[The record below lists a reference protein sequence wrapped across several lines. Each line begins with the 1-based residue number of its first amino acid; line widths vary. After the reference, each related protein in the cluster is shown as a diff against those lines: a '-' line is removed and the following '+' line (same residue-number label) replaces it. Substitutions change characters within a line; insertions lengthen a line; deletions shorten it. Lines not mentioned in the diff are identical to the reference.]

1 MSRPFLLFPALVLAT
16 VAACGGSGAT
26 KVSSGTGPMFGAA
39 PLDEP
44 AGLSAGPREQDATQQ
59 VNHVLSRLTFG
70 AKPGDVAKVREI
82 GVDRWIDQQLHPE
95 RINDAATEQYLKGFE
110 SQTLSAAELEQK
122 YPRPNQALARLGAA
136 KGDRGTL
143 SRDDSVKYVAQ
154 TQGLRR
160 MAGEMQSTRVAR
172 AVLSERQL
180 EEVMTDF
187 WLNHFNVYIQKGG
200 PERYLLA
207 SYENSA
213 IRPNALGNFRSLLG
227 AVAHDPAMLFYL
239 DNWQSQA
246 DSNRPRLVEQNAG
259 RARVLAQARRLPP
272 AQARQLQ
279 AAGARR
285 KGGLNENYGR
295 ELLELHTLGV
305 DGGYTQA
312 DVIGAARI
320 LTGWAMKQPVKG
332 GGFQFVPAMH
342 DAGEKTVLG
351 HHFAAGH
358 GEEEG
363 EQLLD
368 IVASHPATAH
378 YIAFKL
384 ARRFVSDVP
393 PTALVDRAAATFMRT
408 HGDIRAVMKTIV
420 TSPEFFSKAAY
431 RSKVK
436 APFEVVVSAL
446 RALDAKPDPTPRTA
460 QVVSTLGQPLWGH
473 QAPNG
478 WPETGDQWMNTGAI
492 LNRINFGLAL
502 ASNRVPGVSVAA
514 WSGAQS
520 LQNLPLDQQVDG
532 VVKALLGGESSP
544 DTRSILLS
552 GENPFLK
559 SAAALDT
566 TPGRVMT
573 PDPDDPTMAPEMAP
587 EMATRNPRAPAR
599 DRAFGPLAPAKGLAQ
614 IVGLAIGSPEFQ
626 RR

>member
-1 MSRPFLLFPALVLAT
+1 MLRKILLCPALLLAT

-26 KVSSGTGPMFGAA
+26 KVSSGTGPLFGAA
-39 PLDEP
+39 PLDE
-44 AGLSAGPREQDATQQ
+44 AAGPREQDATQQ

-70 AKPGDVAKVREI
+70 ARSGDVAAVRAI

-95 RINDAATEQYLKGFE
+95 RINDAPTAQYLKGFE
-110 SQTLSAAELEQK
+110 SQRLSAAELEEK
-122 YPRPNQALARLGAA
+122 YPRPNQALARLGAS
-136 KGDRGTL
+136 KGDRSTL
-143 SRDDSVKYVAQ
+143 SRDDSLKLVAQ

-200 PERYLLA
+200 PERYLIT

-213 IRPNALGNFRSLLG
+213 IRPNALGNFRTLLG
-227 AVAHDPAMLFYL
+227 AVAHDPAMLYYL
-239 DNWQSQA
+239 DNWESQA
-246 DSNRPRLVEQNAG
+246 DSNRPRLVEQNAARG
-259 RARVLAQARRLPP
+259 RALAQARRLQPMQ
-272 AQARQLQ
+272 AQQLQ
-279 AAGARR
+279 QAGARR

-305 DGGYTQA
+305 DGGYSQA
-312 DVIGAARI
+312 DVIDAARI
-320 LTGWAMKQPVKG
+320 LTGWTMKQPQKG

-358 GEEEG
+358 GQEEG

-378 YIAFKL
+378 YVALKL

-408 HGDIRAVMKTIV
+408 HGDIRAVMQTIV
-420 TSPEFFSKAAY
+420 TSPEFFSTAAY

-436 APFEVVVSAL
+436 SPFEVVVSAL
-446 RALDAKPDPTPRTA
+446 RALDAKPDATPRTA
-460 QVVSTLGQPLWGH
+460 QVVSTLGQPIWGH

-492 LNRINFGLAL
+492 LNRINFGLAV
-502 ASNRVPGVSVAA
+502 ASNRIPGVSITA
-514 WSGAQS
+514 WNGAQA
-520 LQNLPLDQQVDG
+520 LLNLPLDQQVDG
-532 VVKALLGGESSP
+532 VVKALLAGEASP

-552 GENPFLK
+552 GENPLLK

-566 TPGRVMT
+566 TPGKIT
-573 PDPDDPTMAPEMAP
+573 PPDPDDPTMAPEMAP
-587 EMATRNPRAPAR
+587 RNPRGPAR

-614 IVGLAIGSPEFQ
+614 VVGLAIGSPEFQ

>member
-1 MSRPFLLFPALVLAT
+1 MLRKILLCPALLLAT

-26 KVSSGTGPMFGAA
+26 KVSTGTGPMFGAA
-39 PLDEP
+39 PLED
-44 AGLSAGPREQDATQQ
+44 AVGPREQDATKQ

-70 AKPGDVAKVREI
+70 ARPGDVAMVRAL

-95 RINDAATEQYLKGFE
+95 RMSDAATAQYLQGFE
-110 SQTLSAAELEQK
+110 SQRLSAAELEQK
-122 YPRPNQALARLGAA
+122 YPRPNQALARVGAS
-136 KGDRGTL
+136 KGDRSTL
-143 SRDDSVKYVAQ
+143 SRDDSLKLVAQ

-200 PERYLLA
+200 PERYLLT
-207 SYENSA
+207 SYENNT
-213 IRPNALGNFRSLLG
+213 IRPNALGNFRALLG

-239 DNWQSQA
+239 DNWESQA
-246 DSNRPRLVEQNAG
+246 DSNRPRLVAQDAARG
-259 RARVLAQARRLPP
+259 RALAQARRLQPQQ
-272 AQARQLQ
+272 AQALQ
-279 AAGARR
+279 AAGRR
-285 KGGLNENYGR
+285 RGGLNENYGR

-305 DGGYTQA
+305 DGGYSQA
-312 DVIGAARI
+312 DVIDAARI
-320 LTGWAMKQPVKG
+320 LTGWTMKQPQKG

-351 HHFAAGH
+351 HHFVGGH
-358 GEEEG
+358 GQEEG

-378 YIAFKL
+378 YIALKL

-393 PTALVDRAAATFMRT
+393 PTALVDRATATFLRT
-408 HGDIRAVMKTIV
+408 HGDIRAVMHTIV
-420 TSPEFFSKAAY
+420 TSPEFFSTAAY

-436 APFEVVVSAL
+436 SPFEVVVSAL
-446 RALDAKPDPTPRTA
+446 RALDAKPDATPRTA
-460 QVVSTLGQPLWGH
+460 QVISTLGQPIWGH

-492 LNRINFGLAL
+492 LNRINFGLAV
-502 ASNRVPGVSVAA
+502 ASNRIPGVSITA

-532 VVKALLGGESSP
+532 VVKALLAGEASP
-544 DTRSILLS
+544 DTRSILLR
-552 GENPFLK
+552 GENPLLK

-566 TPGRVMT
+566 TPGKIT
-573 PDPDDPTMAPEMAP
+573 PPDPEDSTMAPEMAP
-587 EMATRNPRAPAR
+587 RKPRVPVR
-599 DRAFGPLAPAKGLAQ
+599 DRAFGPLAPAKGLTQ
-614 IVGLAIGSPEFQ
+614 VVGLAIGSPEFQ

>member
-1 MSRPFLLFPALVLAT
+1 MSRPFLLFPALLIAT

-26 KVSSGTGPMFGAA
+26 KVSSGAGPLFGAA
-39 PLDEP
+39 ALDEP
-44 AGLSAGPREQDATQQ
+44 AGPREQDATQQ

-70 AKPGDVAKVREI
+70 AKPGDVTKVREM
-82 GVDRWIDQQLHPE
+82 GVDRWIDLQLHPE
-95 RINDAATEQYLKGFE
+95 RIDDAATERYLTGFE
-110 SQTLSAAELEQK
+110 SQTLSAAELEEK
-122 YPRPNQALARLGAA
+122 YPRANQALARLGAA
-136 KGDRGTL
+136 KRDRSTL
-143 SRDDSVKYVAQ
+143 SHDDSVKFFAQ

-160 MAGEMQSTRVAR
+160 VAGEMQSTRVAR
-172 AVLSERQL
+172 AVLSERALQ
-180 EEVMTDF
+180 EVMTDF

-200 PERYLLA
+200 PERYLLT

-239 DNWQSQA
+239 DNWESQA
-246 DSNRPRLVEQNAG
+246 E
-259 RARVLAQARRLPP
+259 RLP
-272 AQARQLQ
+272 
-279 AAGARR
+279 AAPRR

-320 LTGWAMKQPVKG
+320 LTGWTMKQPAKG
-332 GGFQFVPAMH
+332 GGFQFVAAMH
-342 DAGEKTVLG
+342 DVGDKTVLG

-358 GEEEG
+358 GQQEG

-393 PTALVDRAAATFMRT
+393 PAALVDRAAATFLRT

-420 TSPEFFSKAAY
+420 TSPEFFSTVAY

-436 APFEVVVSAL
+436 SPFEVVVSAL

-520 LQNLPLDQQVDG
+520 LQNLSLDQQVDG
-532 VVKALLGGESSP
+532 VVKALLGGEASP
-544 DTRSILLS
+544 DTRGILLS

-559 SAAALDT
+559 TAAALDT
-566 TPGRVMT
+566 TPGKITT
-573 PDPDDPTMAPEMAP
+573 PDPDDPTMAPEMTP
-587 EMATRNPRAPAR
+587 EMTRRNPRAPAR

-614 IVGLAIGSPEFQ
+614 VVGLAIGSPEFQ

>member
-1 MSRPFLLFPALVLAT
+1 MSRAFLLFPIALLVT
-16 VAACGGSGAT
+16 VAACGGSAAT
-26 KVSSGTGPMFGAA
+26 RVSSGAA
-39 PLDEP
+39 PAPDAAIATAIAEMP
-44 AGLSAGPREQDATQQ
+44 AAPREQDATQQ
-59 VNHVLSRLTFG
+59 VNHALSRLTFG
-70 AKPGDVAKVREI
+70 ARPGDVAKVRAM

-95 RINDAATEQYLKGFE
+95 RIDDAAVSQFFIHGFD
-110 SQTLSAAELEQK
+110 SQTMSAAELEQK
-122 YPRPNQALARLGAA
+122 YPRPNQALARQDSGRFAA
-136 KGDRGTL
+136 Q
-143 SRDDSVKYVAQ
+143 AQ
-154 TQGLRR
+154 SIRKI
-160 MAGEMQSTRVAR
+160 AGEAQSARVAR
-172 AVLSERQL
+172 ALLSERQL
-180 EEVMTDF
+180 QEVMTDF
-187 WLNHFNVYIQKGG
+187 WLNHFNIYIQKGG
-200 PERYLLA
+200 PERYLLT
-207 SYENSA
+207 SYENNT
-213 IRPNALGNFRSLLG
+213 IRPNALGNFRTLLG

-239 DNWQSQA
+239 DNWESQA
-246 DSNRPRLVEQNAG
+246 DSNRPRLAAQNARG
-259 RARVLAQARRLPP
+259 RAP
-272 AQARQLQ
+272 AQ
-279 AAGARR
+279 GSRR

-312 DVIGAARI
+312 DVIDAARI
-320 LTGWAMKQPVKG
+320 LTGWTMKQPAKG

-351 HHFAAGH
+351 HRFGAGH

-363 EQLLD
+363 ERLLD
-368 IVASHPATAH
+368 IVASHPSTAR

-393 PTALVDRAAATFMRT
+393 PKELVDRAAATFMRT
-408 HGDIRAVMKTIV
+408 HGDIRAVMTTIV
-420 TSPEFFSKAAY
+420 TSSEFFSAAAY
-431 RSKVK
+431 RAKVK
-436 APFEVVVSAL
+436 TPFEVVVSAL
-446 RALDAKPDPTPRTA
+446 RALNAQPDPTPRTA
-460 QVVSTLGQPLWGH
+460 QIVATLGQPLWGH

-502 ASNRVPGVSVAA
+502 AANRVPGTSVSS
-514 WSGAQS
+514 WSGAQA

-532 VVKALLGGESSP
+532 VVRALLSGEASA
-544 DTRSILLS
+544 DTRSILIA

-566 TPGRVMT
+566 TPGTTPVT
-573 PDPDDPTMAPEMAP
+573 APDPDETMMAPEKGGKSQRGP
-587 EMATRNPRAPAR
+587 LR

>member
-1 MSRPFLLFPALVLAT
+1 MIGMSRPFVLFSALVVAT
-16 VAACGGSGAT
+16 VAACSGSGAT
-26 KVSSGTGPMFGAA
+26 KVSSGTTPMLGAMPA
-39 PLDEP
+39 DEP
-44 AGLSAGPREQDATQQ
+44 VGPREQDATQQ

-70 AKPGDVAKVREI
+70 AKPGDVAKVREL

-95 RINDAATEQYLKGFE
+95 RISDAATEQYLKGFE

-122 YPRPNQALARLGAA
+122 YPRPNQALARLGVS
-136 KGDRGTL
+136 KGERSSL
-143 SRDDSVKYVAQ
+143 SRDDSIKLVAQ

-160 MAGEMQSTRVAR
+160 VAGETQSTRVAR

-180 EEVMTDF
+180 QEVMTDF

-200 PERYLLA
+200 PERYLLT
-207 SYENSA
+207 SYENNA

-239 DNWQSQA
+239 DNWESQA
-246 DSNRPRLVEQNAG
+246 DSNRPRLVEQN
-259 RARVLAQARRLPP
+259 
-272 AQARQLQ
+272 
-279 AAGARR
+279 AGARR

-320 LTGWAMKQPVKG
+320 LTGWTMKQPLKG

-358 GEEEG
+358 GQEEG

-368 IVASHPATAH
+368 IVASLPATAH

-393 PTALVDRAAATFMRT
+393 PTALVDRAAASFMRT

-420 TSPEFFSKAAY
+420 TSPEFFSTAAY

-446 RALDAKPDPTPRTA
+446 RALDARPDPTPRTA

-502 ASNRVPGVSVAA
+502 ASNRVPGVSVAT

-520 LQNLPLDQQVDG
+520 LQNLPLEQQVDG
-532 VVKALLGGESSP
+532 VVKALLGGEASP

-566 TPGRVMT
+566 TPGKVMT
-573 PDPDDPTMAPEMAP
+573 PDHDDPTMAPEMAL
-587 EMATRNPRAPAR
+587 RNP
-599 DRAFGPLAPAKGLAQ
+599 
-614 IVGLAIGSPEFQ
+614 
-626 RR
+626 

>member
-1 MSRPFLLFPALVLAT
+1 MSRAFLLFPTLLVAS

-26 KVSSGTGPMFGAA
+26 KVSSGAGPMFGAA
-39 PLDEP
+39 PVDEP
-44 AGLSAGPREQDATQQ
+44 AGARDQDATQQ

-70 AKPGDVAKVREI
+70 AKPGDVTKVREM
-82 GVDRWIDQQLHPE
+82 GVDRWIDLQLHPE
-95 RINDAATEQYLKGFE
+95 RIDEAATERYLTGFE
-110 SQTLSAAELEQK
+110 SQTLSAAELEEK
-122 YPRPNQALARLGAA
+122 YPRANQALARLGAA
-136 KGDRGTL
+136 KGDRSTL
-143 SRDDSVKYVAQ
+143 SHDDSVKFFAQ

-160 MAGEMQSTRVAR
+160 IAGEMQSTRVAR
-172 AVLSERQL
+172 AVLGERQL
-180 EEVMTDF
+180 QEVMTDF

-200 PERYLLA
+200 PERYLLTA
-207 SYENSA
+207 YENGA

-239 DNWQSQA
+239 DNWESQA
-246 DSNRPRLVEQNAG
+246 DSNRPRLVAQNAG
-259 RARVLAQARRLPP
+259 RARAQTRR
-272 AQARQLQ
+272 R
-279 AAGARR
+279 
-285 KGGLNENYGR
+285 GGLNENYGR

-320 LTGWAMKQPVKG
+320 LTGWTMKQPAKG

-351 HHFAAGH
+351 HHFSAGH
-358 GEEEG
+358 GQEEG

-393 PTALVDRAAATFMRT
+393 PSALVDRAAATFMRT

-420 TSPEFFSKAAY
+420 TSAAFFSTAAY

-436 APFEVVVSAL
+436 SPFEVVVSAL
-446 RALDAKPDPTPRTA
+446 RALDATPDPTPRTA

-520 LQNLPLDQQVDG
+520 LQNLPLEQQVDG
-532 VVKALLGGESSP
+532 VVKALLGGEASP

-552 GENPFLK
+552 GENPFRK
-559 SAAALDT
+559 SAAALDS
-566 TPGRVMT
+566 TPGKITT
-573 PDPDDPTMAPEMAP
+573 PDPNDPTMAPEMAP
-587 EMATRNPRAPAR
+587 RNPRAPAR

-614 IVGLAIGSPEFQ
+614 VVGLAIGSPEFQ

>member
-1 MSRPFLLFPALVLAT
+1 MRRHHQLFPAVLLAT
-16 VAACGGSGAT
+16 AAACGGSGAT
-26 KVSSGTGPMFGAA
+26 RVSSGAA
-39 PLDEP
+39 PMSGIVSPESP
-44 AGLSAGPREQDATQQ
+44 VGPREQDATQQ

-70 AKPGDVAKVREI
+70 AKPGDVEKVRAI
-82 GVDRWIDQQLHPE
+82 GVDRWIDQQLHPD
-95 RINDAATEQYLKGFE
+95 RISDATAEQFLAGFE
-110 SQTLSAAELEQK
+110 SQTSSAAELERK
-122 YPRPNQALARLGAA
+122 YPRPGQIQQRLNAA
-136 KGDRGTL
+136 KNGTGAL
-143 SRDDSVKYVAQ
+143 SHADSMKFMAEA
-154 TQGLRR
+154 QGLRR
-160 MAGEMQSTRVAR
+160 IAGEMQSTRVAR

-180 EEVMTDF
+180 QEVMTDF

-200 PERYLLA
+200 PERYLLT
-207 SYENSA
+207 SFENNS
-213 IRPNALGNFRSLLG
+213 IRPNALGKFRTLLG

-246 DSNRPRLVEQNAG
+246 DSKRPRLVAQNVARS
-259 RARVLAQARRLPP
+259 RALVQARGLQPQQAQA
-272 AQARQLQ
+272 LQ
-279 AAGARR
+279 AAGRR
-285 KGGLNENYGR
+285 RGGLNENYGR

-312 DVIGAARI
+312 DVIDAARI
-320 LTGWAMKQPVKG
+320 LTGWTMKQPAAG
-332 GGFQFVPAMH
+332 GGFNFVPAMH

-351 HHFAAGH
+351 HRFPAGH

-393 PTALVDRAAATFMRT
+393 PATLVDRAAATFLRT
-408 HGDIRAVMKTIV
+408 HGDIRAVMTTIV
-420 TSPEFFSKAAY
+420 TSPEFFSTAAY

-436 APFEVVVSAL
+436 TPFEVVVSAL

-460 QVVSTLGQPLWGH
+460 QVVATLGQPLWGH

-520 LQNLPLDQQVDG
+520 LQSLPLEQQVDG
-532 VVKALLGGESSP
+532 VVKALLGGEASP

-552 GENPFLK
+552 GENPFLR

-566 TPGRVMT
+566 TPVAVTT
-573 PDPDDPTMAPEMAP
+573 PDPDDPTMAPEMVR
-587 EMATRNPRAPAR
+587 RNPRAPAR
-599 DRAFGPLAPAKGLAQ
+599 DRAFGPLPPAKGLAQ
-614 IVGLAIGSPEFQ
+614 VVGLAIGSPEFQ

>member
-1 MSRPFLLFPALVLAT
+1 MSRAFLLFPALLVAT

-26 KVSSGTGPMFGAA
+26 KVSSGTTSMFGAG
-39 PLDEP
+39 PITEP
-44 AGLSAGPREQDATQQ
+44 AGASAGPREQDATQQ

-70 AKPGDVAKVREI
+70 AKPGDVAIVREI
-82 GVDRWIDQQLHPE
+82 GVDRWIDRQLHPE
-95 RINDAATEQYLKGFE
+95 RITDAATAQYLKGFE
-110 SQTLSAAELEQK
+110 SQTLSAAELETK
-122 YPRPNQALARLGAA
+122 YPRPNQALARLGVS
-136 KGDRGTL
+136 KGERSSL
-143 SRDDSVKYVAQ
+143 ARDDSLKLVAQ

-160 MAGEMQSTRVAR
+160 VAGEMQSTRVAR

-200 PERYLLA
+200 PERYLLTA
-207 SYENSA
+207 YENTA

-227 AVAHDPAMLFYL
+227 AVAHDPAMLYYL

-246 DSNRPRLVEQNAG
+246 DSNRPRLVVQNVG
-259 RARVLAQARRLPP
+259 RARAP
-272 AQARQLQ
+272 AQ
-279 AAGARR
+279 ARR

-295 ELLELHTLGV
+295 ELLELHSLGV

-320 LTGWAMKQPVKG
+320 LTGWTVKQPQKG

-358 GEEEG
+358 GQEEG

-408 HGDIRAVMKTIV
+408 HGDIRSVMKTIV
-420 TSPEFFSKAAY
+420 TSSEFFSSAAY

-436 APFEVVVSAL
+436 SPLEVVVSAL

-502 ASNRVPGVSVAA
+502 ASNRVAGVSVAT
-514 WSGAQS
+514 WSGAQA
-520 LQNLPLDQQVDG
+520 LANLPLDQQVDG
-532 VVKALLGGESSP
+532 VVKALLGGEASP
-544 DTRSILLS
+544 DTRGILMS

-559 SAAALDT
+559 SAAALDS
-566 TPGRVMT
+566 TPGKITT
-573 PDPDDPTMAPEMAP
+573 PDPDDPTMAPEM
-587 EMATRNPRAPAR
+587 TSRNPRAPAR

-614 IVGLAIGSPEFQ
+614 LVGLAIGSPEFQ

>member
-1 MSRPFLLFPALVLAT
+1 MFRPVLVFPVLLAT
-16 VAACGGSGAT
+16 VAACGGSRAP
-26 KVSSGTGPMFGAA
+26 KVSSGTAPVFDAA
-39 PLDEP
+39 PTDEA
-44 AGLSAGPREQDATQQ
+44 AGAREQDATQQ

-70 AKPGDVAKVREI
+70 AKPGDVANVRAL

-95 RINDAATEQYLKGFE
+95 RISDAVAEQFIGGFE
-110 SQTLSAAELEQK
+110 SQTASAADLERK
-122 YPRPNQALARLGAA
+122 YPRPGQVRQRLNAA
-136 KGDRGTL
+136 KNGKNAL
-143 SRDDSVKYVAQ
+143 SHDDSLKFIAQ

-160 MAGEMQSTRVAR
+160 IAGEMQSTRVSR
-172 AVLSERQL
+172 ALLSERQL
-180 EEVMTDF
+180 QEVMTDF

-207 SYENSA
+207 SYENNT
-213 IRPNALGNFRSLLG
+213 IRPNALGNFRTLLG
-227 AVAHDPAMLFYL
+227 AVAHDPAMLYYL
-239 DNWQSQA
+239 DNWESQA
-246 DSNRPRLVEQNAG
+246 DSNRPRLVAQTAARG
-259 RARVLAQARRLPP
+259 RAQTLARRVQPFQMP
-272 AQARQLQ
+272 VQQTA
-279 AAGARR
+279 ARR
-285 KGGLNENYGR
+285 RRGGLNENYGR

-312 DVIGAARI
+312 DVIDAARI
-320 LTGWAMKQPVKG
+320 LTGWTMKQPAGG
-332 GGFQFVPAMH
+332 GGFNFVPAMH

-358 GEEEG
+358 GQEEG
-363 EQLLD
+363 DQLLD

-393 PTALVDRAAATFMRT
+393 PAPLVDRAAATFMRT
-408 HGDIRAVMKTIV
+408 HGDIRAVMKTII
-420 TSPEFFSKAAY
+420 TSPEFFSAAAY

-436 APFEVVVSAL
+436 SPFEVVVSAL

-460 QVVSTLGQPLWGH
+460 QAVATLGEPLWGH

-492 LNRINFGLAL
+492 LARINFGMAV

-520 LQNLPLDQQVDG
+520 LQNLSLEEQVDG
-532 VVKALLGGESSP
+532 VVKALLGGEASP

-566 TPGRVMT
+566 TPAKIT
-573 PDPDDPTMAPEMAP
+573 IPDPDDPAMAPEMAP
-587 EMATRNPRAPAR
+587 RNPRAPAR

-614 IVGLAIGSPEFQ
+614 VVGLAIGSPEFQ

>member
-1 MSRPFLLFPALVLAT
+1 MSREFLLFPVLLVAT

-26 KVSSGTGPMFGAA
+26 KVSSGTTPMFGAA
-39 PLDEP
+39 PTAEP
-44 AGLSAGPREQDATQQ
+44 AGLSVGPREQDATQQ

-70 AKPGDVAKVREI
+70 AKPGDVAMMREI
-82 GVDRWIDQQLHPE
+82 GVDRWIDRQLHPE
-95 RINDAATEQYLKGFE
+95 RITDAATEQYLNGFE
-110 SQTLSAAELEQK
+110 SQTLSAAELETK
-122 YPRPNQALARLGAA
+122 YPRPKKALARLGVS
-136 KGDRGTL
+136 RGERSSL
-143 SRDDSVKYVAQ
+143 ARDDSLKLVAQ
-154 TQGLRR
+154 RQGLRR
-160 MAGEMQSTRVAR
+160 VAGEMQSTRVAR

-180 EEVMTDF
+180 QEVMTDF

-200 PERYLLA
+200 PERYLLT
-207 SYENSA
+207 SYENTA
-213 IRPNALGNFRSLLG
+213 IRPNVLGTFRSLLG

-246 DSNRPRLVEQNAG
+246 DSSRPRLVEQNVG
-259 RARVLAQARRLPP
+259 RARAQAQARRLQP
-272 AQARQLQ
+272 AQVQELQ
-279 AAGARR
+279 AGARR

-320 LTGWAMKQPVKG
+320 LTGWTMKQPQKG

-358 GEEEG
+358 GQEEG

-420 TSPEFFSKAAY
+420 TSPEFFSTAAY

-436 APFEVVVSAL
+436 SPFEVVVSAL

-460 QVVSTLGQPLWGH
+460 QVVSMLGQPLWGH

-492 LNRINFGLAL
+492 LNRINFGMAL
-502 ASNRVPGVSVAA
+502 ASNRVPGVSAAA
-514 WSGAQS
+514 WSGAQA
-520 LQNLPLDQQVDG
+520 LANLPLDQQVDG
-532 VVKALLGGESSP
+532 VVKALLGGEASP
-544 DTRSILLS
+544 DTRGILMS

-566 TPGRVMT
+566 TPGKITT

-587 EMATRNPRAPAR
+587 RNPRAPAR

-614 IVGLAIGSPEFQ
+614 LVGLAIGSPEFQ